1 MKKIFIVLFTAVFA
15 AVACS
20 DWTKPEALDYIHK
33 GVEETDPAGYEAY
46 LKSIREYKATDHKVM
61 ILNVSG
67 TDAYPVSQ
75 SQLLMAMPDS
85 ADYICVGNL
94 ENLHSEFVKQISL
107 VKEKKATSVLSAV
120 DFALAYADWLDH
132 KIVLSD
138 NGSPAPTLDECKAYF
153 KEHAARQFSYCGKY
167 PFDGVIASFTGTLI
181 TDEEKASM
189 NGFMEAVS
197 EWRASN
203 KDKLFMMR
211 GNVNLLQDKSILAE
225 TKYIILVMGGDKGVA
240 SLRSKVRSVLSSID
254 QKDRIIFEA
263 VTPSI
268 DEPEPKGETI
278 YEAAEDLVKLGDY
291 TYGGKTYIS
300 LGLAVSN
307 ANDDYFND
315 SYFEAGDTKREHPV
329 TYGNFVN
336 IRRAI
341 NYLAANAN

>member
-132 KIVLSD
+132 KIALSD

-189 NGFMEAVS
+189 SGFMEAVS

>member
-240 SLRSKVRSVLSSID
+240 SLRSKVRSVLSNID

>member
-132 KIVLSD
+132 KIALSD
-138 NGSPAPTLDECKAYF
+138 NGSPVPTLDECKAYF